1 MEEEV
6 LVTVIG
12 VGQDQQR
19 AEFVLL
25 RDEQRRCLPIWIG
38 PWEALAILMKLEETI
53 PRRPMT
59 HDLMNSI
66 IEKLGARV
74 EKIVVDDLS
83 NNTFYA
89 KVYLTIDGR
98 EVIVDS
104 RPSDAIALALRA
116 EAPIYVAES
125 VMQQASIPEERL
137 EFIAEEEPPGDEPF
151 SEPFEEGEEGGR

>member
-1 MEEEV
+1 MDQEV

-12 VGQDQQR
+12 VGQDQHG

-25 RDEQRRCLPIWIG
+25 RDDQKRSLLIWIG
-38 PWEALAILMKLEETI
+38 PWEALAILMKLEGNE

-59 HDLMNSI
+59 YDLMNNML
-66 IEKLGARV
+66 EKLGVKVERV
-74 EKIVVDDLS
+74 VVDDLS
-83 NNTFYA
+83 NNIFYA
-89 KVYLTIDGR
+89 KIHLTIDGR

-125 VMQQASIPEERL
+125 VMQQASIPFEAL
-137 EFIAEEEPPGDEPF
+137 EMRAEEEGDVGPETPF
-151 SEPFEEGEEGGR
+151 FEEGEEEEQL

>member
-25 RDEQRRCLPIWIG
+25 KDEQKRCLPIWIG
-38 PWEALAILMKLEETI
+38 PWEALAILMKLEETYT
-53 PRRPMT
+53 RRPMT
-59 HDLMNSI
+59 HDLMNNI
-66 IEKLGARV
+66 IEKLGAKV
-74 EKIVVDDLS
+74 EKVVVDDLS

-89 KVYLTIDGR
+89 KLYLTIDGR

-137 EFIAEEEPPGDEPF
+137 EFVSEEEPPPEPF
-151 SEPFEEGEEGGR
+151 EGEEGEE